1 MKDNINNC
9 HLQAAVAPSCQNTTC
24 KLEGVEANSDVT
36 DVGVFD
42 S

>member
-1 MKDNINNC
+1 MKDNTNNC
-9 HLQAAVAPSCQNTTC
+9 HLQAAVAPSCQKTIC